1 MLISYID
8 FNVLVIPISSISMLL
23 TIISVVCHLVETI
36 EDYRKEATKR
46 FEPSFEKYVAG
57 GAGSQP
63 DDNARAFNK

>member
-1 MLISYID
+1 
-8 FNVLVIPISSISMLL
+8 MLL
-23 TIISVVCHLVETI
+23 TIISVICHLVETI